1 MNKKKFGEKEL
12 NQMLKSSGKSAGVDA
27 ASLKAAAES
36 GKLNEY
42 LGKKLSPEAQQK
54 VQSVLS
60 DKKALQKLL
69 SGKEA
74 QELLKKLGKE

>member
-1 MNKKKFGEKEL
+1 MQSKNFSEKEIDK
-12 NQMLKSSGKSAGVDA
+12 MLKNSEKSAGIDA
-27 ASLKAAAES
+27 ASLKSAAES

-42 LGKKLSPEAQQK
+42 LGKNLPPDAQK
-54 VQSVLS
+54 RVQSVLS

-74 QELLKKLGKE
+74 QELLKKLGKK

>member
-1 MNKKKFGEKEL
+1 MNNKKFGEKEL
-12 NQMLKSSGKSAGVDA
+12 NQMLESSGKSAGVDA